1 MNRIAEFKKISKEQF
16 LADGA
21 RLLPNYSEAE
31 LSQMYEDIRLPKRAT
46 SGSAGYDFYITL
58 PAINPTIILL

>member
-1 MNRIAEFKKISKEQF
+1 MNRIAEFKKILKEQF

-31 LSQMYEDIRLPKRAT
+31 LSQMYEDIRL
-46 SGSAGYDFYITL
+46 SLIH
-58 PAINPTIILL
+58 I